1 MNKRESDKRER
12 YVQLC
17 GERLSG
23 KKKKKGR
30 KKEKK
35 KHEKVGGPGLSAGAV
50 ADDQQLELGHRVRH
64 GRG

>member
-1 MNKRESDKRER
+1 M
-12 YVQLC
+12 
-17 GERLSG
+17 SG